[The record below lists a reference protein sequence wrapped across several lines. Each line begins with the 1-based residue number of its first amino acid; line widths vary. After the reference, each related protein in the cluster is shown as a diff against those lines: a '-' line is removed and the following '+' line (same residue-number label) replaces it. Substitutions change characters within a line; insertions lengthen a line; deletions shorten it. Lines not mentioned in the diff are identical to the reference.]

1 MRIRNLVVVFLFGLI
16 WLGGDVVTVHAQ
28 DTEGDNPACA
38 ATRTYSSWLNTLD
51 SLAGTIQGSITESA
65 RGQTTVN
72 GKFAIAVGD
81 DIRTTNYFFQIETK
95 EQSENDQSSGNFTAG
110 FVNDN
115 LIAELNSRN
124 TEWSVRRRDEFS
136 GSRSLEDAFMQ
147 ADNFLMA
154 VFQQLQLVSLSD
166 CRETEV
172 IGGRDAVHYH
182 LNIPPFMGSM
192 LISQLTGGPVGDD
205 ITLGTI
211 MVDYWFD
218 EQANYISKMEITVE
232 ATDNGQG
239 NTVQGQAVLELT
251 SVNNIS
257 LIVPQYIR
265 VLAMQQ
271 GIIEPDFAPEF
282 VVEE

>member
-1 MRIRNLVVVFLFGLI
+1 MRTRNLVVVFLFGLI
-16 WLGGDVVTVHAQ
+16 WLYGDVVTVHAQ
-28 DTEGDNPACA
+28 DTEGDNSACA
-38 ATRTYSSWLNTLD
+38 AARTYSSWLNTLD
-51 SLAGTIQGSITESA
+51 SLAGTIQGSITDSA

-72 GKFAIAVGD
+72 GKFAMAVGD
-81 DIRTTNYFFQIETK
+81 DIRTTNYFFQIENK
-95 EQSENDQSSGNFTAG
+95 EQSENDQSYGNFTAG

-115 LIAELNSRN
+115 LIAELNSYN
-124 TEWSVRRRDEFS
+124 TEWSVRRREEFS
-136 GSRSLEDAFMQ
+136 GSRDIEDAFMQ
-147 ADNFLMA
+147 VDNFLMA

-166 CRETEV
+166 CQETEV

-192 LISQLTGGPVGDD
+192 LISQLTGGPVGDN

-218 EQANYISKMEITVE
+218 EEANYISKMEITVE
-232 ATDNGQG
+232 ATDNERG
-239 NTVQGQAVLELT
+239 NTLQGQAVLALT

-257 LIVPQYIR
+257 LVVPQYIR

-282 VVEE
+282 IVEE